1 MSSIV
6 RVGNLQLTGSA
17 ICQHL
22 SQSSIL
28 PQLLRQIIL
37 DDALSQWQSSSIV
50 TSATELASLASDSEA
65 SELRAIELQQ
75 FKQATWGNKVGSYYL
90 IRKSQL
96 DRVIF
101 SVIQIADGE
110 IAQELFFQAQ
120 SNREIFAKLA
130 IQYSQGATAT
140 NGGRIGPISITKLHP
155 LIADRL
161 SVLNLGELS
170 PLFVIENFYTFLL
183 LEEFIPAPFDRHL
196 RQLLLDEL
204 FERWLQGEVA
214 DRIGKISVRSVLN

>member
-6 RVGNLQLTGSA
+6 RIGNLQLTGSA

-50 TSATELASLASDSEA
+50 TSATEPASLAFDSKA
-65 SELRAIELQQ
+65 SEIRSIKLQQ

-120 SNREIFAKLA
+120 SHRENFAKLA
-130 IQYSQGATAT
+130 IQYSQGANAT
-140 NGGRIGPISITKLHP
+140 NGGKIGPISITKLHP
-155 LIADRL
+155 LIIDRL
-161 SVLNLGELS
+161 SGLQPGELS
-170 PLFVIENFYTFLL
+170 PLFIIENFYTFLL
-183 LEEFIPAPFDRHL
+183 LEEFIPAPFDRNL

-204 FERWLQGEVA
+204 FERWLQAEIA
-214 DRIGKISVRSVLN
+214 DRIGKISVCLALN